1 MQRVTLTLDDDLLA
15 ALDAHSA
22 HRGYYNRSEAVRDI
36 LRDALHHNPL
46 QQPTQRGYA
55 VLSYVYEHEKR
66 ELASRLVASSHQH
79 HDLSVAT
86 LHVHINHDDCLEIA
100 VLKRQHGRSTAFC
113 RRGDCPARRAA
124 WAFAVFSG

>member
-22 HRGYYNRSEAVRDI
+22 HRGYHNRSEAVRDI

-55 VLSYVYEHEKR
+55 VLSYVYEHENANWR
-66 ELASRLVASSHQH
+66 AGWSPLRISITISRSLRYMSTSIMMTVW
-79 HDLSVAT
+79 
-86 LHVHINHDDCLEIA
+86 
-100 VLKRQHGRSTAFC
+100 RSRC
-113 RRGDCPARRAA
+113 
-124 WAFAVFSG
+124 